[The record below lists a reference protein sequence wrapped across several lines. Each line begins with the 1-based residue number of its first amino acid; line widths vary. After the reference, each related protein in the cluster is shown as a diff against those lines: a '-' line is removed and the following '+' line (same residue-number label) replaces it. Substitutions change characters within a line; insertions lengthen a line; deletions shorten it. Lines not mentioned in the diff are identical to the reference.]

1 MKKFKTLI
9 IAFVTLAFVI
19 TACGSVTET
28 VTESPTEETTSTPEE
43 EATSEPITE
52 ETMAPKSEI
61 LVGNLQDESGPMKAL
76 SIACTYA
83 ATMQVEK
90 INAAGGINGHPIK
103 LITYDTRS
111 DVNEAINAYHR
122 LVEQD
127 KVVAVFGPPIANI
140 GIALAPVAEELKVP
154 VVGLF
159 MDDKCT
165 IQENGEPWHYMYLVQ
180 NSAPVQGKII
190 AQFAIQ
196 DLKAKTAA
204 ILYNSQNSYSVGMAI
219 PFEEVF
225 TSGGG
230 QIVAKE
236 TYTSTDKDFRPQLT
250 KIKAANPDVIYFPSY
265 PVEIPLIYT
274 QAYELGI
281 TVPMLGSNSVLPTG
295 LAPQTDPA
303 ATANTY
309 FPYGIN
315 PTEPDSLAFA
325 QEYKAKF
332 GIEPVA
338 QAFSG
343 YDAFGV
349 LVQAISAC
357 GEEITSECINQEL
370 NNVKDYQGFQGS
382 ITISPTTHQPV
393 PLPMAIMTIKDGKAE
408 FVKWYT
414 PEGPLE

>member
-1 MKKFKTLI
+1 MKKFKALI

-28 VTESPTEETTSTPEE
+28 VTESPTEETISTPEE
-43 EATSEPITE
+43 KATSEPITE

-90 INAAGGINGHPIK
+90 INAAGGINGHLIK

-196 DLKAKTAA
+196 DLKAKLLPFCITLK
-204 ILYNSQNSYSVGMAI
+204 ILIQWVWQFLSKKYSLRAV
-219 PFEEVF
+219 VRLLL
-225 TSGGG
+225 
-230 QIVAKE
+230 K
-236 TYTSTDKDFRPQLT
+236 K
-250 KIKAANPDVIYFPSY
+250 
-265 PVEIPLIYT
+265 LI
-274 QAYELGI
+274 
-281 TVPMLGSNSVLPTG
+281 
-295 LAPQTDPA
+295 
-303 ATANTY
+303 
-309 FPYGIN
+309 
-315 PTEPDSLAFA
+315 
-325 QEYKAKF
+325 
-332 GIEPVA
+332 
-338 QAFSG
+338 
-343 YDAFGV
+343 
-349 LVQAISAC
+349 
-357 GEEITSECINQEL
+357 
-370 NNVKDYQGFQGS
+370 
-382 ITISPTTHQPV
+382 HQP
-393 PLPMAIMTIKDGKAE
+393 IKIFAPID
-408 FVKWYT
+408 
-414 PEGPLE
+414 